1 MNAMIFNGYSARVD
15 YDDEDGIF
23 VGRIAG
29 IEDSVTFHADNVAE
43 LKSAFHE
50 AVDDYVETCAK
61 IGKTPQRSFSG
72 KVMFRIS
79 PELHAKAAF
88 AAEVAG
94 TSLNEWAERAL
105 ARAVEEQR

>member
-79 PELHAKAAF
+79 PELHAKAAV

-94 TSLNEWAERAL
+94 ISLNEWAERAL
-105 ARAVEEQR
+105 TQAVEDRR